1 VRIHAIF
8 GGIGAFAVKFRWV
21 VIAAWL
27 IAAFRRTAFPAVTK
41 QRHSGQQ
48 QCLPARQRA

>member
-21 VIAAWL
+21 VIA
-27 IAAFRRTAFPAVTK
+27 V
-41 QRHSGQQ
+41 
-48 QCLPARQRA
+48 

>member
-8 GGIGAFAVKFRWV
+8 GGIGAIAVKFRWV

-27 IAAFRRTAFPAVTK
+27 IAGFAVPKLITC
-41 QRHSGQQ
+41 RY
-48 QCLPARQRA
+48 ARQSAAQWVPPEPR